1 MIQTRSIAAGV
12 LVGLAIV
19 GLGLA
24 FILAKDWLWSMFVL
38 GYGLLGIQAERT
50 HLWELFTTTVGL
62 GVTLIGAFVLWTV
75 YSRARNEP
83 RA

>member
-1 MIQTRSIAAGV
+1 MIHTRSIVAGV
-12 LVGLAIV
+12 LFGLAIV
-19 GLGLA
+19 GLGLS

-62 GVTLIGAFVLWTV
+62 GVALIGAFVLWAV